1 MNFLEWKA
9 VCAGR
14 SWMRRLAAVLIFATT
29 LGSAYSSAAQ
39 ASEDKDVLATI
50 QQLFDGMAR
59 ADRSMM
65 LSTLTPE
72 GGSVNSFRQGRLHQY
87 PLHGLVDNA
96 PSEWKPGQYAEKM
109 RYPIVHVDQNIA
121 VVWSSYAF
129 YVDGKPQHC
138 GTDIFNLVK
147 VDEKWLIAAAEDNA
161 TENCSGW

>member
-1 MNFLEWKA
+1 MNSLKRQA
-9 VCAGR
+9 HSSGG
-14 SWMRRLAAVLIFATT
+14 SWMRRLAPALLFAGA
-29 LGSAYSSAAQ
+29 LGSSYSSPAQ
-39 ASEDKDVLATI
+39 SSEDKDVMAPI
-50 QQLFDGMAR
+50 QRLFDGIAR

-65 LSTLTPE
+65 LSALTPE

-96 PSEWKPGQYAEKM
+96 PSEWKPGQYTEKM
-109 RYPIVHVDQNIA
+109 RDPIVHVDQNIA
-121 VVWSSYAF
+121 VVWSPYAF